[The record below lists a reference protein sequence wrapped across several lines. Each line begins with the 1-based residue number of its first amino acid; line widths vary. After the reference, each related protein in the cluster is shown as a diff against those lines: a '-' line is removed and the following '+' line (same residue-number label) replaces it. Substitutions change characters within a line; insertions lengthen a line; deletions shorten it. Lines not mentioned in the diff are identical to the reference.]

1 MVTGDK
7 TAGHAETAGMETG
20 SGETGELRAR
30 VSAWIADD
38 PDEADRAELTA
49 LLADGSE
56 RAAAELADRFAGR
69 LEFGTAGLRGA
80 VGAGPNRMNRA
91 VVRATTAAL
100 AAWLRDRDPASAEA
114 GVVIGCDA
122 RHRSDVFAD
131 EAASVLAGAGVR
143 VHLLP
148 RQQPTPLLAF
158 AVRHL
163 QAAAGVMI
171 TASHNPR
178 ADNGYKLY
186 LSDGAQIVPPADTEI
201 EAAISRLG
209 PLSLIPVAET
219 DSSLITRHGDAVAR
233 AYLAAVCAISPAPA
247 SAGELRFVYT
257 PLHGVAAGLATRAFG
272 QAGFPAPEIVAAQA
286 EPDPE
291 FPTVAFPN
299 PEEPG
304 ALDLAMDLG
313 RRTGADLVIAND
325 PDGDRLAVA
334 VPADEARS
342 SWRRLT
348 GDQVG
353 ALLGAYLLGRYGRQA
368 ADQAGQLVVT
378 TIVSSTLL
386 SRIAASA
393 GAQYAETLTGFK
405 WIMRAGE
412 SRDGLRFAF
421 GYEEALG
428 YAVTDVVRD
437 KDGIGA
443 ALALLGLAAVARSA
457 GQSLTDVYDAL
468 ETTHGVHAT
477 AQVTVLTKRPAEV
490 IARLRADPPRAL
502 ASQAVISVADLAA
515 GSTGLPPADVLT
527 YRLTSGRVVIRPSGT
542 EPKIK
547 AYLEVVE
554 PVTGGTLAAARATA
568 AGLMEPLRAAV
579 GELLTS

>member
-1 MVTGDK
+1 MTGDTVTGD
-7 TAGHAETAGMETG
+7 T
-20 SGETGELRAR
+20 SELRAR

-49 LLADGSE
+49 LLADDSDE
-56 RAAAELADRFAGR
+56 ATAELADRFAGR

-80 VGAGPNRMNRA
+80 VAAGPNRMNRA
-91 VVRATTAAL
+91 IVRGTTAAL
-100 AAWLRDRDPASAEA
+100 AGWLRDRDPASTQA
-114 GVVIGCDA
+114 GVVIGRDA
-122 RHRSDVFAD
+122 RHRSDEFAD
-131 EAASVLAGAGVR
+131 EAARVLAGAGFR

-163 QAAAGVMI
+163 RAAAGVMI
-171 TASHNPR
+171 TASHNPP

-186 LSDGAQIVPPADTEI
+186 LSDGAQIVPPADAEI
-201 EAAISRLG
+201 QTAISQLG
-209 PLSLIPVAET
+209 PLSRVPVAAP
-219 DSSLITRHGDAVAR
+219 DSPLISRLDDKVAQ
-233 AYLAAVCAISPAPA
+233 AYLDAVCAISPAPA
-247 SAGELRFVYT
+247 HAREIRFVYT
-257 PLHGVAAGLATRAFG
+257 PLHGVAAGLAQRAFR
-272 QAGFPAPEIVAAQA
+272 QAGFPEPEMVAVQA
-286 EPDPE
+286 EPDPG

-304 ALDLAMDLG
+304 ALDLAMELG
-313 RRTGADLVIAND
+313 RQTAADLVIAND

-334 VPADEARS
+334 VPGDEARS
-342 SWRRLT
+342 NWRRLT

-353 ALLGAYLLGRYGRQA
+353 ALLGAYVLGQYGPGRVAEA
-368 ADQAGQLVVT
+368 AGELVVA

-386 SRIAASA
+386 SRIAAGA

-443 ALALLGLAAVARSA
+443 ALALLGLAAVARAA
-457 GQSLTDVYDAL
+457 GQSLTAVYDAL
-468 ETTHGVHAT
+468 EATYGVHAT
-477 AQVTVLTKRPAEV
+477 AQITVPTTEPAEV
-490 IARLRADPPRAL
+490 MARLRAGAPSDL
-502 ASQAVISVADLAA
+502 AGQAVIASADLTR
-515 GSTGLPPADVLT
+515 GTSELPPADVIT

-554 PVTGGTLAAARATA
+554 PVTDGELAAARARA
-568 AGLMEPLRAAV
+568 AGLMDPLREAV
-579 GELLTS
+579 SDLLAR

>member
-1 MVTGDK
+1 M
-7 TAGHAETAGMETG
+7 
-20 SGETGELRAR
+20 
-30 VSAWIADD
+30 
-38 PDEADRAELTA
+38 
-49 LLADGSE
+49 
-56 RAAAELADRFAGR
+56 
-69 LEFGTAGLRGA
+69 
-80 VGAGPNRMNRA
+80 
-91 VVRATTAAL
+91 
-100 AAWLRDRDPASAEA
+100 
-114 GVVIGCDA
+114 
-122 RHRSDVFAD
+122 
-131 EAASVLAGAGVR
+131 
-143 VHLLP
+143 
-148 RQQPTPLLAF
+148 
-158 AVRHL
+158 
-163 QAAAGVMI
+163 
-171 TASHNPR
+171 
-178 ADNGYKLY
+178 
-186 LSDGAQIVPPADTEI
+186 
-201 EAAISRLG
+201 
-209 PLSLIPVAET
+209 
-219 DSSLITRHGDAVAR
+219 
-233 AYLAAVCAISPAPA
+233 
-247 SAGELRFVYT
+247 
-257 PLHGVAAGLATRAFG
+257 
-272 QAGFPAPEIVAAQA
+272 
-286 EPDPE
+286 
-291 FPTVAFPN
+291 AFPN

-490 IARLRADPPRAL
+490 MARLRADPPRAL
-502 ASQAVISVADLAA
+502 ASQAVISVADLAGRKHRA
-515 GSTGLPPADVLT
+515 ASSRRAHLPADQWP
-527 YRLTSGRVVIRPSGT
+527 GRHPAKRH
-542 EPKIK
+542 
-547 AYLEVVE
+547 
-554 PVTGGTLAAARATA
+554 RAQDQ
-568 AGLMEPLRAAV
+568 GLSR
-579 GELLTS
+579 GR